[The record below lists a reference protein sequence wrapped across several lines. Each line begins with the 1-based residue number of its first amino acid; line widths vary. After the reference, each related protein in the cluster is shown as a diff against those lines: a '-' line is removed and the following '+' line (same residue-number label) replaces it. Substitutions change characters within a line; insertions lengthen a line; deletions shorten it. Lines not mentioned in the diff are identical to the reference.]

1 MFRRVPV
8 SEMQTEVDVWEQLG
22 KLRPG
27 MHEMAHQRLP
37 TQTGNK
43 ITTSAMHM
51 YARLRIL

>member
-8 SEMQTEVDVWEQLG
+8 SEMQTEVDVWQQLG
-22 KLRPG
+22 ELRPG
-27 MHEMAHQRLP
+27 MHEVPHKRLS

-51 YARLRIL
+51 YARLML